1 MFTKHN
7 YECCYAT
14 LMMEE
19 RRQRYLE
26 REREERGNAELHSIE
41 ILEWI
46 ARLGGGGGGGEWL
59 NQVAA
64 GERESN
70 FVKPLV

>member
-26 REREERGNAELHSIE
+26 RDREERGNAKLHSIE

-46 ARLGGGGGGGEWL
+46 ARLGGGGGGG
-59 NQVAA
+59 
-64 GERESN
+64 
-70 FVKPLV
+70 